1 MIGPVSGVGR
11 SMMASLQQQMQKGMP
26 VDQAIAYV
34 KNMAQDGVA
43 PLVDLYSM
51 LNQFQRLKQQQTKPP
66 QNPPTVRD
74 QIDAMARNRQM
85 GAQPAQMGTPQ
96 MLSQQP
102 APNMAPP
109 PMEQGL
115 GSMDAGAMENPSFAG
130 GGIVAFDGG
139 GTANSLDV
147 EGIYSRGKPKGYG
160 QFGALEMQTFG
171 EQAGPEDLARL
182 FAMALSKNDFDTASR
197 LEPYMM
203 QKGITQ
209 DEIANIRRMTG
220 RGVKAVSAPGVLAE
234 KVRTEFM
241 TGQPTSV
248 AAAPPAAPPAPAAQ
262 PERKIAKPLVAEKA
276 APIPEEKDVTEE
288 QYKKLRDFRK
298 REGLGAAR
306 EEFKKYITDEEKD
319 LAAKYGRDRQLA
331 FAEAGFRMAA
341 AASRPGA
348 TFLGALAEGAI
359 SGTQALKAMNSA
371 LDANK
376 RSLKDAMIK
385 LNEAA
390 ELEKEGDYKAAM
402 GLNKEARA
410 EALELYKIRENLKN
424 DRLKIAQTAETN
436 EISREYTRA
445 MQEERLE
452 QNRVA
457 MRERILSNSQYPM
470 LEMQKQRA
478 TDPDEA
484 AKLQSQMDA
493 LYKNASARA
502 GLPAEEVI
510 PLNKLPGMRPEDVT
524 AASQGAYVPGRG
536 YGP

>member
-51 LNQFQRLKQQQTKPP
+51 LSQFQRLKQQQAKAP
-66 QNPPTVRD
+66 QTPPTVRD
-74 QIDAMARNRQM
+74 QIEALARNRQM
-85 GAQPAQMGTPQ
+85 GVQPAQAGIPQ
-96 MLSQQP
+96 VMPQQP
-102 APNMAPP
+102 APGMVPP

-115 GSMDAGAMENPSFAG
+115 GSMNAGSMENPSFAG

-139 GTANSLDV
+139 GTADSLDI

-171 EQAGPEDLARL
+171 EQASPEDLARL
-182 FAMALSKNDFDTASR
+182 FAMALSKKDFDTASR
-197 LEPYMM
+197 LEYYMT

-209 DEIANIRRMTG
+209 DEILNIRRMTG
-220 RGVKAVSAPGVLAE
+220 EGVRAVSDPKVLAE
-234 KVRTEFM
+234 KVKTEFM
-241 TGQPTSV
+241 TGQPTSTAPAP
-248 AAAPPAAPPAPAAQ
+248 AAVAAPPAP
-262 PERKIAKPLVAEKA
+262 PERKIAKPITTTSGA
-276 APIPEEKDVTEE
+276 ASVPAKEDITEE
-288 QYKKLRDFRK
+288 QYNKLRSFRQ

-306 EEFKKYITDEEKD
+306 EEFQKYLTNEEKD
-319 LAAKYGRDRQLA
+319 LVSKYGRDRQLA

-376 RSLKDAMIK
+376 RSLKEAMIK
-385 LNEAA
+385 LREAA

-410 EALELYKIRENLKN
+410 EALDLYKIRENLKI
-424 DRLKIAQTAETN
+424 DREKIAAQREANETN
-436 EISREYTRA
+436 REYTHA

-452 QNRVA
+452 QNRIA
-457 MRERILSNSQYPM
+457 MRERILSNTQYPM
-470 LEMQKQRA
+470 LEIQKQRA
-478 TDPDEA
+478 TDPDEI
-484 AKLQSQMDA
+484 AKIQAQMEA

-502 GLPAEEVI
+502 GLPAQEII
-510 PLNKLPGMRPEDVT
+510 PLDKLPGMRPEDVT